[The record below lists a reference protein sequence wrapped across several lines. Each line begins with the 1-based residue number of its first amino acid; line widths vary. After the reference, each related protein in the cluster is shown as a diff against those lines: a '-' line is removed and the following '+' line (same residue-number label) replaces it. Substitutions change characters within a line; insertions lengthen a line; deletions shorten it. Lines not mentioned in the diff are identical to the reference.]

1 MKLEIRQGS
10 KVIELTVAKEEES
23 LSLLDILQRHQIPV
37 KADCGGIGRC
47 GKCRVQFLKEAPVV
61 KEVEENIVSKEELK
75 AGWRLACITK
85 AYDGAI
91 IYVPEINEDSMAVQ
105 VGYVPQPFAVKG
117 ENSAS
122 EIQTGR
128 EDEADGEDG
137 ATGAKDGAYGVAVDI
152 GTTTVAISL
161 VNLTT
166 KKTLDTYTTVY
177 HQRRWGADVI
187 ARIKS
192 AGEGF
197 LLDMMESIR
206 GDLRK
211 GIEHLLEQNGLCTD
225 VLTKIV
231 IAGNTTMG
239 HLFCGFTCESLGVA
253 PYTPVDISTIRRNA
267 SEVFGWEDSKAE
279 VILLPGISTYVGADI
294 TAGMYVTGMHET
306 KEISLLVDLGTN
318 GEMAIGNKD
327 RFLVTSTAA
336 GPAFEGGNISCGVA
350 GIPGAICHVR
360 FEGDQ
365 IHTETIGNQTPVG
378 LCGTGV
384 IETVYE
390 LQKNEWI
397 DETGLLEED
406 YFEDGVSL
414 AKDTNGEDIIF
425 WQQDVRE
432 IQLAKSAVRAG
443 LECLLLKFGVTYE
456 DVAHVYI
463 AGGFG
468 YKMDLS
474 KAAGIGMLPKEL
486 LPKMQAVGNSSLG
499 GAMAGLLGEQ
509 AVDEMEQI
517 VAKSE
522 EVSLAMSKE
531 FNDFYMDYMMF
542 EE

>member
-1 MKLEIRQGS
+1 
-10 KVIELTVAKEEES
+10 
-23 LSLLDILQRHQIPV
+23 
-37 KADCGGIGRC
+37 
-47 GKCRVQFLKEAPVV
+47 
-61 KEVEENIVSKEELK
+61 
-75 AGWRLACITK
+75 
-85 AYDGAI
+85 
-91 IYVPEINEDSMAVQ
+91 
-105 VGYVPQPFAVKG
+105 
-117 ENSAS
+117 
-122 EIQTGR
+122 
-128 EDEADGEDG
+128 
-137 ATGAKDGAYGVAVDI
+137 
-152 GTTTVAISL
+152 
-161 VNLTT
+161 
-166 KKTLDTYTTVY
+166 
-177 HQRRWGADVI
+177 
-187 ARIKS
+187 
-192 AGEGF
+192 
-197 LLDMMESIR
+197 MMESIR
-206 GDLRK
+206 SDLRK
-211 GIEHLLEQNGLCTD
+211 GIQQLLEQSGLGID
-225 VLTKIV
+225 ALTKIV

-239 HLFCGFTCESLGVA
+239 HLFCGFPCESLGVA
-253 PYTPVDISTIRRNA
+253 PYTPVDISTIRRSA
-267 SEVFGWEDSKAE
+267 SEVFGWEKSEAE
-279 VILLPGISTYVGADI
+279 VVLLPGISTYVGADI

-306 KEISLLVDLGTN
+306 EEVSLLVDLGTN

-350 GIPGAICHVR
+350 GIPGAICHV
-360 FEGDQ
+360 Q
-365 IHTETIGNQTPVG
+365 IEKDNILTETIGNQTPVG

-414 AKDTNGEDIIF
+414 AKDAKGEDIIF

-456 DVAHVYI
+456 DIAHVYI

-499 GAMAGLLGEQ
+499 GAMAGLLGAQ
-509 AVDEMEQI
+509 AVEEMKQI

>member
-23 LSLLDILQRHQIPV
+23 LSLLDILQRHQISV

-47 GKCRVQFLKEAPVV
+47 GKCRVQFLQEAPAV
-61 KEVEENIVSKEELK
+61 KEVEKNIISKEDLE

-105 VGYVPQPFAVKG
+105 VGYVPQNTTLEGTSDTSMTKTSG
-117 ENSAS
+117 EAETVMTQDSC
-122 EIQTGR
+122 
-128 EDEADGEDG
+128 
-137 ATGAKDGAYGVAVDI
+137 YGVAVDI

-166 KKTLDTYTTVY
+166 KQTLDTYTTVN

-197 LLDMMESIR
+197 LSDMMESIR

-211 GIEHLLEQNGLCTD
+211 GIEHLLEQNGLGTD

-239 HLFCGFTCESLGVA
+239 HLFCGFPCESLGVA

-306 KEISLLVDLGTN
+306 EEVSLLVDLGTN

-327 RFLVTSTAA
+327 SFLVTSTAA

-350 GIPGAICHVR
+350 GIPGAICHVQ

-365 IHTETIGNQTPVG
+365 IHTETIGNKTPVG

-414 AKDTNGEDIIF
+414 AKDANGEDIIF

-499 GAMAGLLGEQ
+499 GAMAGLLGAQ
-509 AVDEMEQI
+509 AVEEMEQI

-542 EE
+542 EEE

>member
-1 MKLEIRQGS
+1 VTQ
-10 KVIELTVAKEEES
+10 
-23 LSLLDILQRHQIPV
+23 
-37 KADCGGIGRC
+37 
-47 GKCRVQFLKEAPVV
+47 
-61 KEVEENIVSKEELK
+61 
-75 AGWRLACITK
+75 
-85 AYDGAI
+85 
-91 IYVPEINEDSMAVQ
+91 AVC
-105 VGYVPQPFAVKG
+105 
-117 ENSAS
+117 
-122 EIQTGR
+122 
-128 EDEADGEDG
+128 
-137 ATGAKDGAYGVAVDI
+137 YGVAVDI

-161 VNLTT
+161 VNLST
-166 KKTLDTYTTVY
+166 KQIVDTYTTVN

-197 LLDMMESIR
+197 LSDMMESIR
-206 GDLRK
+206 SDLRK
-211 GIEHLLEQNGLCTD
+211 GIQQLLEQSGLGID
-225 VLTKIV
+225 ALTKIV

-239 HLFCGFTCESLGVA
+239 HLFCGFPCESLGVA
-253 PYTPVDISTIRRNA
+253 PYTPVDISTIRRSA
-267 SEVFGWEDSKAE
+267 SEVFGWEKSEAE
-279 VILLPGISTYVGADI
+279 VVLLPGISTYVGADI

-306 KEISLLVDLGTN
+306 EEVSLLVDLGTN

-350 GIPGAICHVR
+350 GIPGAICHV
-360 FEGDQ
+360 Q
-365 IHTETIGNQTPVG
+365 IEKDNILTETIGNQTPVG

-414 AKDTNGEDIIF
+414 AKDAKGEDIIF

-456 DVAHVYI
+456 DIAHVYI

-499 GAMAGLLGEQ
+499 GAMAGLLGAQ
-509 AVDEMEQI
+509 AVEEMEQI